1 MKKLISLRDKLAYKS
16 LLPHHLRNQIKSF
29 ARTNH
34 VNESVVFLSIYKVLL
49 HHYTKQKDIIVGV
62 PTMGRQEDRFETL
75 IGYFINMMAVRSK
88 NIGSQPLTAFIRE
101 LQLTVAV
108 GLDHA
113 AFPFPALVRELN
125 VDRSAAD
132 SPVFQTAFLYQ
143 NFFQAT
149 GLQKVLE
156 PYQTLGIEYI
166 EDIRQ
171 EGEFELA
178 LEIYEQENE
187 TVLHLLY
194 NPDLYELSSIES
206 MMENYMKLAQHMM
219 EDPSLPLE
227 AYSLQLN
234 QEQTSLLEQ
243 WNATGTNIAND
254 KCIHEVFEEK
264 AKQTPDA
271 VAVMFEDRSLTY
283 KEVDEKSTSVA
294 VYLQHQGVRPEQPV
308 GICAE
313 RSFDMII
320 GILGILKAGGAYV
333 PLDPSFPQ
341 ERLKYMLKDSQA
353 SIVLTQPNVH
363 DRISGL
369 TGSHVKAINIELAC
383 RNGYTDQQS
392 SGLKR
397 EVKPEHLAYIIYTSG
412 STGEPKGVMVEHR
425 SIMNTLNFLESHY
438 PVTAEDAYLLKTNYV
453 FDVSISELFGWFI
466 GDGRLVILPPN
477 GEKSPQLCMDY
488 IETYK
493 VTHINFVPAMLHV
506 FLEMAKDNKRFTED
520 GPLKYM
526 MVAGEAFPKVL
537 VKKAVS
543 LFTNCRVENIYG
555 PTEASIYAAYFGCGK
570 GDIASH
576 HTPIGKPVSNTKI
589 YIVDQHLKPVPIGK
603 PGELCIAGAGLA
615 RGYFKKPGL
624 TAEKFIDNPFESGTK
639 LYKSGDSARWLP
651 DGNIEY
657 LGRIDS
663 QVKIRGFRV
672 ELGAIETKLGEF
684 PGILDQA
691 VVVKQLEG
699 HQQLAAYYT
708 EESGH
713 ASANPKDL
721 RLHLKS
727 SLPEYMIPSH
737 FIRLDELP
745 LSPSGKVNRKELEK
759 REIVFNRRKP
769 NHLQLTEIEDQVL
782 RIWEE
787 TLKVSGFGPE
797 DGFFDAGGDSL
808 LAVAVAERIKKEFDC
823 EFHVTELFEYSTI
836 RAISEYI
843 LEMKNSDLAGTQNED
858 DHDDKKD
865 GKYPKQK
872 IPPYFDDSVA
882 IVGISC
888 QFPGAKNHH
897 DFWNHIKEGKESIR
911 FFSEEELRANGVP
924 EELIQHPDYVP
935 VQSVIEGKDLF
946 DPGFFQ
952 ISPKDAE
959 YMDPQLRLLLLH
971 SWKAIEDAGYV
982 AKEIPATSVY
992 MSASSNSYRTL
1003 LPKETTEGHESPDGY
1018 VSWVLAQSGT
1028 IPTMISHKLG
1038 LKGPSYFVHSN
1049 CSSSLVGLYQAYKS
1063 LTSGE
1068 SQYALVG
1075 GATLHA

>member
-1 MKKLISLRDKLAYKS
+1 M
-16 LLPHHLRNQIKSF
+16 LPHHLRNQIKSF